1 MTCVSGVEC
10 TLTWDYQGDGASCAS
25 IVATVT
31 NTADG
36 STVDGSALDNDGSHT
51 IVVPGSA
58 EVSTY
63 DITLACSDGT
73 CASDSATFDVS
84 YTFPPPSRRR
94 FRRRRQAV
102 VSADGHSVRR
112 AHAEAYAFPDPRPTP
127 SPTPEPSPEP
137 TPAPTPEPTAAPT
150 GCFLSVV
157 SIGSS
162 MTCVSGVECTL
173 TWDYQGDGASCA
185 SIVATVT
192 NTADGSTVDG
202 SALDNDGSHTIV
214 VPGSAEVSTYD
225 ITLACSDGTCASDSA
240 TFDVS
245 YTFPPSPEPTTVSP
259 TTSVPSRA
267 PTASPSVEPASAP
280 TPSPSWAPTGCSVGI
295 VDVGTLFTCVA
306 GVECALS
313 WEYRGDAAAC
323 EDVTVTVAT
332 SDGAVV
338 ASNTIANDE
347 SHSVVVSADAEVNS
361 YTLTLAC
368 ADGTCAS
375 DSCVVDVS
383 YTPHPTAAPTTATP
397 PAEFRANDDRDAHD
411 LDADRDADDV
421 LPSAAPTAATVEID
435 VIWTAAAGNG
445 TNLTVINASDS
456 ACSAVQTADGEVIA
470 EAYVAAVVGVSVDAV
485 SNLTCDSERVNASA
499 AAARRLSRPAPHAAA
514 VLDNETLV
522 GSTVCD
528 VGTVVTKTIA
538 PSNAPT
544 TAAPSTAPTGAPTAP
559 PTARRRRAPSTLAP
573 STETAAPTSCSDWDV
588 CNGGAFQISV
598 ETADVVEDT
607 LGDGGVLRYSPVGY
621 HEGRGVDLV
630 VSGSLTVAHVEY
642 MGKSGSFGQINVADN
657 TTAALKFSL
666 VDSETDARSSSTN
679 VARRRAR
686 SSTTFAAL
694 RPGFLCDNPTDANN
708 LGAVACGDCDQC
720 ASSGLDAYFPVDQSA
735 RHHVRLQVPRSS
747 FDVYLAAPCETCWAD
762 RGRNFVFGGESNLCA
777 WPSRAPTFSP
787 APVAPGAPSPSP
799 TTSAPSSPPTSS
811 TPSNA
816 PTIPMLPP
824 EAPVN
829 VTLNDNTSAVTWV
842 DSGYGGEPSSF
853 MLYDMETNSTNVT
866 TAALYTY
873 DARRRLATR
882 LEQLA
887 NATEEQLARVKEE
900 LLARYGRREPRAHQF
915 TLGARL
921 PCWVRVNIA
930 IVAVNA
936 AGSSE
941 PSVPDSK
948 MLSRCFREPSS
959 APTFLPSPLPSSAS
973 PSASPAPTS
982 VSPTATGAPTSASPT
997 ATGAPTSR
1005 AVPPADDGG
1014 MELWDAQKHV
1024 VEAVPNK
1031 TIDFDD
1037 CVLDFDKMTDG
1048 DGDAVLSVDADY
1060 GCAAYASVG
1069 CDWAGAPD
1077 RDLDDGVTAVVLRD
1091 GSQINIHGL
1100 AGRMPNISQDGG
1112 AIDIHL
1118 H

>member
-1 MTCVSGVEC
+1 MFVFKC
-10 TLTWDYQGDGASCAS
+10 
-25 IVATVT
+25 
-31 NTADG
+31 
-36 STVDGSALDNDGSHT
+36 
-51 IVVPGSA
+51 
-58 EVSTY
+58 
-63 DITLACSDGT
+63 
-73 CASDSATFDVS
+73 
-84 YTFPPPSRRR
+84 
-94 FRRRRQAV
+94 
-102 VSADGHSVRR
+102 
-112 AHAEAYAFPDPRPTP
+112 
-127 SPTPEPSPEP
+127 
-137 TPAPTPEPTAAPT
+137 
-150 GCFLSVV
+150 
-157 SIGSS
+157 
-162 MTCVSGVECTL
+162 
-173 TWDYQGDGASCA
+173 
-185 SIVATVT
+185 
-192 NTADGSTVDG
+192 
-202 SALDNDGSHTIV
+202 
-214 VPGSAEVSTYD
+214 
-225 ITLACSDGTCASDSA
+225 
-240 TFDVS
+240 
-245 YTFPPSPEPTTVSP
+245 
-259 TTSVPSRA
+259 
-267 PTASPSVEPASAP
+267 
-280 TPSPSWAPTGCSVGI
+280 
-295 VDVGTLFTCVA
+295 
-306 GVECALS
+306 
-313 WEYRGDAAAC
+313 
-323 EDVTVTVAT
+323 
-332 SDGAVV
+332 
-338 ASNTIANDE
+338 
-347 SHSVVVSADAEVNS
+347 
-361 YTLTLAC
+361 
-368 ADGTCAS
+368 
-375 DSCVVDVS
+375 
-383 YTPHPTAAPTTATP
+383 
-397 PAEFRANDDRDAHD
+397 
-411 LDADRDADDV
+411 
-421 LPSAAPTAATVEID
+421 
-435 VIWTAAAGNG
+435 
-445 TNLTVINASDS
+445 
-456 ACSAVQTADGEVIA
+456 
-470 EAYVAAVVGVSVDAV
+470 
-485 SNLTCDSERVNASA
+485 
-499 AAARRLSRPAPHAAA
+499 
-514 VLDNETLV
+514 
-522 GSTVCD
+522 
-528 VGTVVTKTIA
+528 
-538 PSNAPT
+538 
-544 TAAPSTAPTGAPTAP
+544 
-559 PTARRRRAPSTLAP
+559 
-573 STETAAPTSCSDWDV
+573 
-588 CNGGAFQISV
+588 
-598 ETADVVEDT
+598 
-607 LGDGGVLRYSPVGY
+607 
-621 HEGRGVDLV
+621 
-630 VSGSLTVAHVEY
+630 
-642 MGKSGSFGQINVADN
+642 
-657 TTAALKFSL
+657 
-666 VDSETDARSSSTN
+666 
-679 VARRRAR
+679 
-686 SSTTFAAL
+686 
-694 RPGFLCDNPTDANN
+694 
-708 LGAVACGDCDQC
+708 
-720 ASSGLDAYFPVDQSA
+720 
-735 RHHVRLQVPRSS
+735 PRSS

-777 WPSRAPTFSP
+777 WPSRAPTFSA

-982 VSPTATGAPTSASPT
+982 QQRSARRVRSAVAAALLGGAVDSACDVLFACDSYGDAALFPLAAALLAAHALANAPALLRLVRPGAMDAGAASKHGPLWALALALATASKLEVAIVLPWARLALKIYALARGGGAIAAVNACTNA
-997 ATGAPTSR
+997 AVLVAIAKAAYNVAIRRAGALKR